1 MKRGTMNDRESRFGS
16 AVIDR
21 ESRFGSAV
29 IDIGW
34 GLVLALLV
42 MALLLLG
49 TSGPKFIYIDF

>member
-1 MKRGTMNDRESRFGS
+1 MKRGTM
-16 AVIDR
+16 IDR

>member
-1 MKRGTMNDRESRFGS
+1 MKRGTDNRG
-16 AVIDR
+16 A
-21 ESRFGSAV
+21 AAALA

-34 GLVLALLV
+34 GLVLAMLI